1 MPRKK
6 ITHGGPRAWGLCGL
20 GGPGSGLTAG
30 ASLRKATSIE
40 CDPALAVCARLLTI
54 EIFLTRNI
62 GLRQTQRARAAQDVS
77 KFQFPGLPG
86 PKRAQQGP
94 AAGECGTR
102 PTPPAR
108 RQSCLS
114 EIIDRAPKEVIEIL
128 RTKVRNAPD
137 DLVSSATI
145 RKPCHHHSSRTPA
158 SGRACGAPPG
168 KEAADRVGLPSGRL
182 HDGGDGRA
190 LAVEHLNHPG
200 LLRIPPAGLGR
211 LLRSLVP
218 GVLAMALHELATN
231 AAKYGALSVAKGHV
245 RVEWSRAGDDDHLV
259 LRWTEA
265 GGPPVNQPARKGF
278 GTHVMEAMIRGHVGG
293 DVRLD
298 WHAEGLACEMTLPM

>member
-1 MPRKK
+1 
-6 ITHGGPRAWGLCGL
+6 LN
-20 GGPGSGLTAG
+20 
-30 ASLRKATSIE
+30 
-40 CDPALAVCARLLTI
+40 DPTLAVCARLLTI

-94 AAGECGTR
+94 AAGDCGTR

-137 DLVSSATI
+137 ELVSSATI

-158 SGRACGAPPG
+158 SGRACGAPPAHPVAFMTAATVVPWRRWSISITRACFESLRLG
-168 KEAADRVGLPSGRL
+168 LADRSGASSLAFLRRAAATRREGLSGARSTPCSVSRGSSASGGAPPSSPGWPQGRVWWCSASGPCHRHGATPAARRALGFLRLIHRSGVCRPLCGRRRPSAWAQVPMAQSSRCEAADRSTSWVS
-182 HDGGDGRA
+182 
-190 LAVEHLNHPG
+190 VSF
-200 LLRIPPAGLGR
+200 IAGIEPLF
-211 LLRSLVP
+211 
-218 GVLAMALHELATN
+218 
-231 AAKYGALSVAKGHV
+231 
-245 RVEWSRAGDDDHLV
+245 
-259 LRWTEA
+259 
-265 GGPPVNQPARKGF
+265 QP
-278 GTHVMEAMIRGHVGG
+278 
-293 DVRLD
+293 
-298 WHAEGLACEMTLPM
+298 